1 MVWVF
6 SPKDG
11 DPSCLSKDQRPSAVR
26 DGSLEAAL
34 SPDLLR
40 SSLLEPRFRLLPRIL
55 INPQAEG
62 WEPNSEVSPLLPY
75 AEEPVR
81 AILEF
86 VYRAHAERRV

>member
-26 DGSLEAAL
+26 DGSFEAAL

-40 SSLLEPRFRLLPRIL
+40 SSLLEPRF
-55 INPQAEG
+55 QAAAANTHQ
-62 WEPNSEVSPLLPY
+62 PTS
-75 AEEPVR
+75 
-81 AILEF
+81 
-86 VYRAHAERRV
+86 RRMGTEL

>member
-1 MVWVF
+1 MGFFAQGWGSF
-6 SPKDG
+6 
-11 DPSCLSKDQRPSAVR
+11 LSKQGSEAV
-26 DGSLEAAL
+26 SLEAAL